1 MRVSIMQPYF
11 FPYIGYLQ
19 LLQSSDIFV
28 VYDDVAFINKGWI
41 NRNRI
46 LANGAASMFT
56 IPLKNASQNRL
67 INEIEIDWNGKWETK
82 FLKTLEQNHKKS
94 PHFQV
99 GFELISNLLQPKH
112 QQLSELILESLKLFK
127 NIFELNAEII
137 PSSIVFENNELKAQ
151 DRILD
156 IVKKVGGNTYINAIG
171 GKELYLKEDFEKQG
185 VELKFLETQIEAY
198 PQNAPT
204 SISHLSILD
213 LLMNVSIA
221 DIKTQL
227 NNYQLID

>member
-67 INEIEIDWNGKWETK
+67 INEIEIDWSRKWETK
-82 FLKTLEQNHKKS
+82 FLKTLKQNHKKS